1 MQTTFTGWQTQGH
14 RIAHNRLLLCSL
26 SGMPSVTPIGIK
38 VIAEGGRS

>member
-1 MQTTFTGWQTQGH
+1 MQTTFTGLQTRDY

-26 SGMPSVTPIGIK
+26 PGILSVSPIGTN